1 MLRGFGIAGLAL
13 AASIIA
19 AAAQEMKSPRISST
33 QVDWDAAVRELA
45 SIDSL
50 KQADVPAAMA
60 ELNSATGGRFANIAE
75 SPVPVLLPFDTAA
88 FLRERAVAA
97 NAGDGTPNAPGDY
110 LSGFSAVTLF
120 YPGPAGYDAVVMS
133 RAQEMPELAISYPE
147 PIYIHIGGSALVYEL
162 DEPVGMIGW
171 PVHGLE
177 GIPGIRRMYLENY
190 VRYTFAVT

>member
-50 KQADVPAAMA
+50 KQADVPTAMA
-60 ELNSATGGRFANIAE
+60 ELNSATGGRFANISA

-97 NAGDGTPNAPGDY
+97 NAGDGTPNAPGDT
-110 LSGFSAVTLF
+110 S
-120 YPGPAGYDAVVMS
+120 PGS
-133 RAQEMPELAISYPE
+133 
-147 PIYIHIGGSALVYEL
+147 
-162 DEPVGMIGW
+162 
-171 PVHGLE
+171 
-177 GIPGIRRMYLENY
+177 
-190 VRYTFAVT
+190 VR

>member
-60 ELNSATGGRFANIAE
+60 ELNRATGERFANIAA

-88 FLRERAVAA
+88 FLRERAAAA
-97 NAGDGTPNAPGDY
+97 NTADPAAGMPMLRGTTSPD
-110 LSGFSAVTLF
+110 S
-120 YPGPAGYDAVVMS
+120 
-133 RAQEMPELAISYPE
+133 
-147 PIYIHIGGSALVYEL
+147 
-162 DEPVGMIGW
+162 
-171 PVHGLE
+171 
-177 GIPGIRRMYLENY
+177 
-190 VRYTFAVT
+190 VR